1 MEEDITKEI
10 QRLIPFLGKEKA
22 AKLETA
28 YFLGDEEYRK
38 RIFEIIDGIK
48 ASIFSDEQLKE
59 SALVEPPPKEIAS
72 KGDLELG
79 TILYGK
85 KELYPLFL
93 NEKDLLTHVGIF
105 GSSGSGKTNIVHFLV
120 KSLAKREIP
129 TLIFDFSKRNYRDL
143 LATELKDR
151 IIVYTVGRN
160 VVPFRFN
167 PLVPPE
173 GVQVSQWIKEF
184 AEIFDHAYWLL
195 GGGRHIILKALDELY
210 RKLEP
215 EFPRIKDIKEWLER
229 CSYSELSPRER
240 NWVATAKRPLES
252 LCLRE
257 TGEIFDCE
265 KGILPSTFFEKGKIT
280 ILELDSLS
288 NDDKT
293 FFIEIILQWIR
304 DWLIVSNKREKLLG
318 VIILEEA
325 HHVLN
330 REKTKKFGVE
340 AVTDLIFREI
350 RELGIGMIY
359 VDQHPSLVSYPA
371 LGNTST
377 HVYMNLGLDTK
388 YSSDV
393 QDAAN
398 MLGLREE
405 GDVDYLRRLPVG
417 HAFILIRKSEFPNPF
432 LIKFPLVLVERGMI
446 SDEILKKE
454 MEEKVLK
461 LKEGAERKDF
471 EVSLKLEKE
480 NIEKKILKVT
490 YNEWKVLEVLA
501 SFEGSFT
508 SEVYKKLKMSC
519 RVFNELAKKLSE
531 LGFIGSR
538 KAKVYKQNAVFYFL
552 THEGE
557 LALILRNNK
566 LPEHEKKEFSEEEI
580 KFLENLFTL
589 NSYRIVSLSK
599 EKLEVE
605 KDGFVHE
612 VNLIEEGVPAR
623 IYEKIKN
630 SRKEVYFVC
639 SSEKIKVCVIQQAAK
654 YSFEHKGI
662 GLILYVASIEEL
674 KKGKTWKRI
683 EFIPER

>member
-1 MEEDITKEI
+1 MEEDITKEV

-22 AKLETA
+22 ARLEAA

-38 RIFEIIDGIK
+38 RIVEVIDGIK
-48 ASIFSDEQLKE
+48 AMIFSDEKLKE
-59 SALVEPPPKEIAS
+59 SALLEPPSKEIAS
-72 KGDLELG
+72 KGDFELG
-79 TILYGK
+79 IILYGK

-93 NEKDLLTHVGIF
+93 SEKDLLTHIGIF

-129 TLIFDFSKRNYRDL
+129 ILIFDFSKRNYRDL
-143 LATELKDR
+143 LATELKER
-151 IIVYTVGRN
+151 ITVYTVGRN

-184 AEIFDHAYWLL
+184 AEVFDHAYWLL

-215 EFPRIKDIKEWLER
+215 EIPRIKDIKEWIEKYSL
-229 CSYSELSPRER
+229 SELSPRER

-257 TGEIFDCE
+257 NGEIFDCE
-265 KGILPSTFFEKGKIT
+265 KGILPSSFFEKGKIT

-330 REKTKKFGVE
+330 REKTKKFGIE

-377 HVYMNLGLDTK
+377 HIYMNLGLDTK
-388 YSSDV
+388 HSSDV

-405 GDVDYLRRLPVG
+405 KDVDYLRRLPVG

-432 LIKFPLVLVERGMI
+432 LIKFPLVLVERGI
-446 SDEILKKE
+446 INDEILKKE
-454 MEEKVLK
+454 MEEKILK
-461 LKEGAERKDF
+461 IKERERKNF
-471 EVSLKLEKE
+471 EIALKLEKE
-480 NIEKKILKVT
+480 DIEKKARKVT
-490 YNEWKVLEVLA
+490 FNEWRILEALA
-501 SFEGSFT
+501 NFEGSYT
-508 SEVYKKLKMSC
+508 SEIYKKLKMSC
-519 RVFNELAKKLSE
+519 KTFNEIAKRLVE
-531 LGFIGSR
+531 LGFLGSR
-538 KAKVYKQNAVFYFL
+538 KAKVYKQNAIFYFL

-566 LPEHEKKEFSEEEI
+566 LPEHEKKELSEGEI
-580 KFLENLFTL
+580 KLLEKLFTL
-589 NSYRIVSLSK
+589 NNYRILSITE
-599 EKLEVE
+599 EKMRIER
-605 KDGFVHE
+605 DGNEFE
-612 VNLIEEGVPAR
+612 VNLVTQALPGK

-630 SRKEVYFVC
+630 SKKELYFVC
-639 SSEKIKVCVIQQAAK
+639 SSEKIKNCVIQQAAK

-662 GLILYVASIEEL
+662 DLTLYVASIEEL
-674 KKGKTWKRI
+674 KNGKNWKKV
-683 EFIPER
+683 EFIPEK

>member
-1 MEEDITKEI
+1 MEEITKEI

-22 AKLETA
+22 ARLEAA

-38 RIFEIIDGIK
+38 KIVEIIDGIK
-48 ASIFSDEQLKE
+48 ASIFSDDELKS
-59 SALVEPPPKEIAS
+59 SALLEPPPKEIAS
-72 KGDLELG
+72 KGDFELG

-85 KELYPLFL
+85 KELYPLFF

-129 TLIFDFSKRNYRDL
+129 ILIFDFSKRNYRDL
-143 LATELKDR
+143 LATELKER
-151 IIVYTVGRN
+151 ITVYTVGRDIA
-160 VVPFRFN
+160 PFRFN
-167 PLVPPE
+167 PLVPPQ

-184 AEIFDHAYWLL
+184 AEVFDHAYWLL

-210 RKLEP
+210 KKLEP
-215 EFPRIKDIKEWLER
+215 ETPRIKDIKDWLEK
-229 CSYSELSPRER
+229 YSCFELSPREK
-240 NWVATAKRPLES
+240 NWIATAKRPLES

-265 KGILPSTFFEKGKIT
+265 KGILPSSFFEKGKIT

-377 HVYMNLGLDTK
+377 HIYMNLGLDTK

-405 GDVDYLRRLPVG
+405 KDIDYLRRLPVG
-417 HAFILIRKSEFPNPF
+417 HAFILIRKSDFPNPF
-432 LIKFPLVLVERGMI
+432 LIKFPLVLVERGII
-446 SDEILKKE
+446 SDEILRKE
-454 MEEKVLK
+454 MEEK
-461 LKEGAERKDF
+461 
-471 EVSLKLEKE
+471 
-480 NIEKKILKVT
+480 ILK
-490 YNEWKVLEVLA
+490 
-501 SFEGSFT
+501 F
-508 SEVYKKLKMSC
+508 
-519 RVFNELAKKLSE
+519 
-531 LGFIGSR
+531 
-538 KAKVYKQNAVFYFL
+538 
-552 THEGE
+552 
-557 LALILRNNK
+557 
-566 LPEHEKKEFSEEEI
+566 KE
-580 KFLENLFTL
+580 
-589 NSYRIVSLSK
+589 
-599 EKLEVE
+599 
-605 KDGFVHE
+605 
-612 VNLIEEGVPAR
+612 
-623 IYEKIKN
+623 
-630 SRKEVYFVC
+630 
-639 SSEKIKVCVIQQAAK
+639 
-654 YSFEHKGI
+654 
-662 GLILYVASIEEL
+662 
-674 KKGKTWKRI
+674 
-683 EFIPER
+683 

>member
-22 AKLETA
+22 ARLETA

-38 RIFEIIDGIK
+38 RIIEVIDGIR
-48 ASIFSDEQLKE
+48 ATIFSDEKLNE
-59 SALVEPPPKEIAS
+59 SALIEPPSKEIAS
-72 KGDLELG
+72 KGDFELG

-85 KELYPLFL
+85 KELYPLLL
-93 NEKDLLTHVGIF
+93 NEKDLLTHIGIF

-129 TLIFDFSKRNYRDL
+129 ILIFDFSKRNYRDL
-143 LATELKDR
+143 LVTELKER
-151 IIVYTVGRN
+151 ITVYTVGRD

-167 PLVPPE
+167 PLASPE

-184 AEIFDHAYWLL
+184 AEVFDHAYWLL

-210 RKLEP
+210 KKLEP
-215 EFPRIKDIKEWLER
+215 EIPRIKDIKEWVER
-229 CSYSELSPRER
+229 YACCELSPRER

-257 TGEIFDCE
+257 NGEIFDCE
-265 KGILPSTFFEKGKIT
+265 KGILPSSFFEKGKIT

-304 DWLIVSNKREKLLG
+304 DWLIVSNKREKLVG

-330 REKTKKFGVE
+330 REKTKKFGIE

-377 HVYMNLGLDTK
+377 HIYMNLGLDTK

-405 GDVDYLRRLPVG
+405 KDVDYLRRLPTG
-417 HAFILIRKSEFPNPF
+417 HAFIFVRKSEFPNPF
-432 LIKFPLVLVERGMI
+432 LIKFPLVLIERGI
-446 SDEILKKE
+446 INDEILKKE
-454 MEEKVLK
+454 IEEKVLK
-461 LKEGAERKDF
+461 FKEERERKDF
-471 EVSLKLEKE
+471 EIAIKLEKE
-480 NIEKKILKVT
+480 SIEKKILKIT
-490 YNEWKVLEVLA
+490 YNEWRILETLA
-501 SFEGSFT
+501 NFEGSYT
-508 SEVYKKLKMSC
+508 SEIYKKLKMSC
-519 RVFNELAKKLSE
+519 RVFNEIAEKLIE
-531 LGFIGSR
+531 LGFLGSR
-538 KAKVYKQNAVFYFL
+538 RAKVYKQNAIFYFL

-566 LPEHEKKEFSEEEI
+566 LPEHEKKELSEEELN
-580 KFLENLFTL
+580 FLENVFTL
-589 NSYRIVSLSK
+589 NGYKIVGK
-599 EKLEVE
+599 NQEKIEIE
-605 KDGFVHE
+605 KDGIKFVVE
-612 VNLIEEGVPAR
+612 LVTEGIPGK

-630 SRKEVYFVC
+630 SKKELYFIC
-639 SSEKIKVCVIQQAAK
+639 SSEKIKSCVIQQAAK

-662 GLILYVASIEEL
+662 DLTLYIASVEEL
-674 KKGKTWKRI
+674 KTNKSWKKI
-683 EFIPER
+683 EFAPER

>member
-1 MEEDITKEI
+1 MEEITKEI

-22 AKLETA
+22 ARLEAA

-38 RIFEIIDGIK
+38 KIVEIIDGIK
-48 ASIFSDEQLKE
+48 ASIFSDDELKS
-59 SALVEPPPKEIAS
+59 SALLEPPPKEIAS
-72 KGDLELG
+72 KGDFELG

-129 TLIFDFSKRNYRDL
+129 ILIFDFSKRNYRDL
-143 LATELKDR
+143 LATELKER
-151 IIVYTVGRN
+151 ITVYTVGRDIA
-160 VVPFRFN
+160 PFRFN
-167 PLVPPE
+167 PLVPPQ

-184 AEIFDHAYWLL
+184 AEVFDHAYWLL

-210 RKLEP
+210 KKLEP
-215 EFPRIKDIKEWLER
+215 ETPRIKDIKDWLEK
-229 CSYSELSPRER
+229 YSCFELSPREK
-240 NWVATAKRPLES
+240 NWIATAKRPLES

-265 KGILPSTFFEKGKIT
+265 KGILPSSFFEKGKIT

-377 HVYMNLGLDTK
+377 HIYMNLGLDTK

-405 GDVDYLRRLPVG
+405 KDIDYLRRLPVG
-417 HAFILIRKSEFPNPF
+417 HAFILIRKSDFPNPF
-432 LIKFPLVLVERGMI
+432 LIKFPLVLVERGII
-446 SDEILKKE
+446 SDEILRKE
-454 MEEKVLK
+454 MEERILK
-461 LKEGAERKDF
+461 FKERERKDF
-471 EVSLKLEKE
+471 EVALKLEKE
-480 NIEKKILKVT
+480 DIEKKILRVT
-490 YNEWKVLEVLA
+490 YNEWKVLEALA
-501 SFEGSFT
+501 SFEGSYT
-508 SEVYKKLKMSC
+508 SELYKKLKMSC
-519 RVFNELAKKLSE
+519 RVFNEIVEKLSQI
-531 LGFIGSR
+531 GFIGSR
-538 KAKVYKQNAVFYFL
+538 KAKVYKQTAIFYFL

-557 LALILRNNK
+557 LALILRNNT
-566 LPEHEKKEFSEEEI
+566 LPKHERKEFSEEEI
-580 KFLENLFTL
+580 KFLENVFTL
-589 NSYRIVSLSK
+589 NGYRIVSRTQ
-599 EKLEVE
+599 EKIEIEKNEFNFEVS
-605 KDGFVHE
+605 
-612 VNLIEEGVPAR
+612 LIAEAVPAK

-630 SRKEVYFVC
+630 SRKEIYFVC

-662 GLILYVASIEEL
+662 GLILYVASIEDF
-674 KKGKTWKRI
+674 KKGETWKKI